1 MKKNTRKILLFLY
14 PTADS
19 VQAKPEEKPLLSF
32 EQLRFLL
39 PKLSTA
45 GFKSLLFYLEKNDYL
60 FKQELDKEVYYSL
73 TNYGRDE
80 LERQFPALSIARRQ
94 WHGEW
99 TVIIFLQAIKS
110 DQNFRYLRTF
120 LLKHACIALTRGVFL
135 FPGQL
140 NDLVLAEL
148 NNRYRQGVM
157 VYQLGNR
164 IIGEERI
171 IIGQK
176 ISLAD
181 GLKIY
186 SSISRELDELIE
198 ITAQIKS
205 LRDQHKLTFYS
216 IFDRFE
222 AFLQEDSGL
231 IQHYYPQVEGAL
243 SILNR
248 LQKALKI

>member
-1 MKKNTRKILLFLY
+1 MKKNTRKILLLLY
-14 PTADS
+14 PTANTD
-19 VQAKPEEKPLLSF
+19 QIKPEEKQMLSF
-32 EQLRFLL
+32 RQLRFLL
-39 PKLSTA
+39 PKLSMA

-60 FKQELDKEVYYSL
+60 FKQELNKEVFYSL

-99 TVIIFLQAIKS
+99 TIIIFLQAIKS

-120 LLKHACIALTRGVFL
+120 LLKNACIALTRGIFL

-140 NDLVLAEL
+140 SDLVLAEL

-157 VYQLGNR
+157 VYQLGNC
-164 IIGEERI
+164 IIGEEQI
-171 IIGQK
+171 VIGQK
-176 ISLAD
+176 IFLTDS
-181 GLKIY
+181 LKIY

-198 ITAQIKS
+198 ITAQLKS
-205 LRDQHKLTFYS
+205 LKDQHKLDFYS

-222 AFLQEDSGL
+222 AFLLEDSGL
-231 IQHYYPQVEGAL
+231 IEHYYPQVEGTL
-243 SILNR
+243 SILSR